1 MLYCR
6 VKLYTNELRDKKKW
20 NEQLDKKKKKLNRIN
35 PGKMALTIKLL

>member
-6 VKLYTNELRDKKKW
+6 VKLYTNELKDKKKVEW
-20 NEQLDKKKKKLNRIN
+20 TTRQKKKKLNRIN

>member
-20 NEQLDKKKKKLNRIN
+20 NKQLDKKKKN
-35 PGKMALTIKLL
+35 